1 MPLSESMV
9 KDIVQEVMAKMQLAD
24 APSGK
29 LGIFKDM
36 NEAIEAA
43 KKAQKVV
50 RNMSL
55 DQREKI
61 ISVIRRKTRENAELL
76 ARLAVDETGM
86 GNVGHK
92 ILKNH
97 LVADKTPGTVW
108 RDRSDHSLHESP
120 GNCHLQ
126 HDRYAG
132 GREYS
137 GIQSSS
143 PGD

>member
-1 MPLSESMV
+1 MPISESMV

-55 DQREKI
+55 DQREKNHF
-61 ISVIRRKTRENAELL
+61 RYPPENPRE
-76 ARLAVDETGM
+76 RGAV
-86 GNVGHK
+86 
-92 ILKNH
+92 
-97 LVADKTPGTVW
+97 
-108 RDRSDHSLHESP
+108 SP
-120 GNCHLQ
+120 PRCG
-126 HDRYAG
+126 
-132 GREYS
+132 
-137 GIQSSS
+137 
-143 PGD
+143 

>member
-1 MPLSESMV
+1 MPISESMV

-92 ILKNH
+92 ILK
-97 LVADKTPGTVW
+97 KMCI
-108 RDRSDHSLHESP
+108 RDRWIPTCSEYP
-120 GNCHLQ
+120 GGWAGRRVRILQ
-126 HDRYAG
+126 K
-132 GREYS
+132 
-137 GIQSSS
+137 
-143 PGD
+143 

>member
-1 MPLSESMV
+1 MPISESMV

-97 LVADKTPGTVW
+97 LVADKTPGTEAC
-108 RDRSDHSLHESP
+108 RFPD
-120 GNCHLQ
+120 
-126 HDRYAG
+126 
-132 GREYS
+132 
-137 GIQSSS
+137 
-143 PGD
+143 